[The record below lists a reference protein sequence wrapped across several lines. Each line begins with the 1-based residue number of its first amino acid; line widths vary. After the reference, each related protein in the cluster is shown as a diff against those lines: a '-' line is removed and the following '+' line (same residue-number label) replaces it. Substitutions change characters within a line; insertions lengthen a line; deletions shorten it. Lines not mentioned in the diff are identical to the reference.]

1 MLDAFSDS
9 SKISYILTG
18 QVISLKNMVM
28 LTAKFIISVSWSPI
42 YFPLIHLL
50 ALMKLISTSVT
61 IMYKILDNRHHWKT
75 SRARVKMSDRSLF
88 QILGWILVYT
98 SLTI

>member
-18 QVISLKNMVM
+18 QVISLKKMVM
-28 LTAKFIISVSWSPI
+28 LTAKFTISISWSPS

-50 ALMKLISTSVT
+50 ALMKLISTSAT
-61 IMYKILDNRHHWKT
+61 IMYKKLDNRHPWQT

-88 QILGWILVYT
+88 
-98 SLTI
+98 